1 MAFECLNGVENP
13 RGLDVKLMEYD
24 EEHIGSSKIL
34 WLDFIFY
41 STVRVAMIMILLL
54 FMKLCHPF
62 FVLGKFEFKI
72 HFAIL
77 VNS

>member
-34 WLDFIFY
+34 
-41 STVRVAMIMILLL
+41 
-54 FMKLCHPF
+54 
-62 FVLGKFEFKI
+62 
-72 HFAIL
+72 
-77 VNS
+77 